1 MKRLGMGGAK
11 TEPTQEDIA
20 GWGPEKLIEDLLSV
34 RGKPMTKPV
43 PMTELDLKCMLAR
56 IKKILLDETSLL
68 DVAAPCKIVG
78 DIHGQFSD
86 LVRLLDC
93 GGTPGEQT
101 YIFLG
106 DYVDRG
112 NYGLECLA
120 LLMCFK
126 VLHPTKLFML
136 RGNHECGPISRIY
149 GFYDEVKRRFNVK
162 MWKSFCDVFNCMPF
176 AATIDNKIFC
186 VHAGLSPELTNLD
199 LINKVM
205 RPCDVPEDGIVCDLL
220 WSDPDQDVVGW
231 AENDRGVSYVF
242 GPDIVTDFL
251 DKNDFDLV
259 VRAHQVVEDG
269 YEFFASR
276 QMVTV
281 FSAPNYCGEFDNAG
295 AMMTV
300 REDLMC
306 SFQLLKPSGKK

>member
-1 MKRLGMGGAK
+1 MIPFTLRSAHF
-11 TEPTQEDIA
+11 T
-20 GWGPEKLIEDLLSV
+20 SYSF
-34 RGKPMTKPV
+34 RGTGFVMALPFTLRSSGIIF
-43 PMTELDLKCMLAR
+43 EEA
-56 IKKILLDETSLL
+56 SLL
-68 DVAAPCKIVG
+68 AVPAPTKIVG

-86 LVRLLDC
+86 LVRLLEC
-93 GGTPGEQT
+93 GGHPPDTT

-112 NYGLECLA
+112 NYGVECMM
-120 LLMCFK
+120 LLLSYK
-126 VLHPTKLFML
+126 IAHPDKIFML

-149 GFYDEVKRRFNVK
+149 GFYDEVKRRF
-162 MWKSFCDVFNCMPF
+162 D
-176 AATIDNKIFC
+176 DKIFC
-186 VHAGLSPELTNLD
+186 VHAGLSPEIMSD
-199 LINKVM
+199 VSAVGKVR
-205 RPCDVPEDGIVCDLL
+205 RPCDVPEEGLVCDLL
-220 WSDPDQDVVGW
+220 WSDPEPDITGW

-276 QMVTV
+276 QMVTL

-300 REDLMC
+300 RDDLMC

>member
-1 MKRLGMGGAK
+1 MKRLAGKA
-11 TEPTQEDIA
+11 EPTQEQI
-20 GWGPEKLIEDLLSV
+20 EKWTPDKMIEDLLSV
-34 RGKPMTKPV
+34 RGKAMTKAV
-43 PMTELDLKCMLAR
+43 PLAEADV
-56 IKKILLDETSLL
+56 KICILRAKTIFLAETSLL
-68 DVAAPCKIVG
+68 NVPAPAKVVG

-86 LVRLLDC
+86 LVRLLEC
-93 GGTPGEQT
+93 GGHPPDTT
-101 YIFLG
+101 YLFLG

-112 NYGLECLA
+112 AYGVEVMCLLTA
-120 LLMCFK
+120 YK
-126 VLHPTKLFML
+126 VKHPDKIFLL

-162 MWKSFCDVFNCMPF
+162 MWKLFCEMFNCLPL
-176 AATIDNKIFC
+176 AATIEEKIFC
-186 VHAGLSPELTNLD
+186 VHAGLSPEMSD
-199 LINKVM
+199 LSVINKVQ
-205 RPCDVPEDGIVCDLL
+205 RPADVPEDGLMCDLL
-220 WSDPDQDVVGW
+220 WSDPEPDISGW
-231 AENDRGVSYVF
+231 AESDRGVSYVF

-276 QMVTV
+276 QMVTL

-300 REDLMC
+300 RDDLMC
-306 SFQLLKPSGKK
+306 SFQLLKPSTKRK

>member
-1 MKRLGMGGAK
+1 MKRLAGK
-11 TEPTQEDIA
+11 SEPTAEQI
-20 GWGPEKLIEDLLSV
+20 EKWTPDKMIEDLLSV
-34 RGKPMTKPV
+34 RGKAMTKPV
-43 PMTELDLKCMLAR
+43 PLNEMDVKCALNRSKAIFVTEP
-56 IKKILLDETSLL
+56 SLCN
-68 DVAAPCKIVG
+68 VNAPCKIVG

-86 LVRLLDC
+86 LVRLLEC
-93 GGTPGEQT
+93 GGHPPENT

-112 NYGLECLA
+112 SYGLECVA
-120 LLMCFK
+120 LLISYK
-126 VLHPTKLFML
+126 VKFPDKLFML

-162 MWKSFCDVFNCMPF
+162 MWKGFCEVFDSLPL
-176 AATIDNKIFC
+176 AATIDDKIFC
-186 VHAGLSPELTNLD
+186 VHAGLSPEMAEVQAV
-199 LINKVM
+199 NKCK
-205 RPCDVPEDGIVCDLL
+205 RPCDVPEEGLVCDLL
-220 WSDPDQDVVGW
+220 WSDPEPDITGW

-242 GPDIVTDFL
+242 GPDVVTDFL

-276 QMVTV
+276 QMVTL

-300 REDLMC
+300 RDDLMC
-306 SFQLLKPSGKK
+306 SFQLLKPSSKK

>member
-1 MKRLGMGGAK
+1 MKRLAGKA
-11 TEPTQEDIA
+11 EPTAEQI
-20 GWGPEKLIEDLLSV
+20 EKWVPDKVIEDLLSV
-34 RGKPMTKPV
+34 RGKAMTKAV
-43 PMTELDLKCMLAR
+43 PLAEADVKTCMLR
-56 IKKILLDETSLL
+56 VKGIFLNETSLIN
-68 DVAAPCKIVG
+68 VPAPAKIVG

-86 LVRLLDC
+86 LVRLLEC
-93 GGTPGEQT
+93 GGHPPDTT
-101 YIFLG
+101 YLFLG

-112 NYGLECLA
+112 AYGLEVMM
-120 LLMCFK
+120 LLCCYK
-126 VLHPTKLFML
+126 VKFPDKIFLL

-162 MWKSFCDVFNCMPF
+162 TWKLFCEMFNCLPL
-176 AATIDNKIFC
+176 AATIDEKIFC
-186 VHAGLSPELTNLD
+186 VHAGLSPEMSD
-199 LINKVM
+199 LSVINKVQ
-205 RPCDVPEDGIVCDLL
+205 RPADVPEDGLMCDLL
-220 WSDPDQDVVGW
+220 WSDPEPDISGW
-231 AENDRGVSYVF
+231 AESDRGVSYVF

-276 QMVTV
+276 QMVTL

-300 REDLMC
+300 RDDLMC
-306 SFQLLKPSGKK
+306 SFQLLKPSTKRK